1 MFRDKWLVIYL
12 CNPEMKFDCQYL
24 ANARHKY
31 DDISCQYDIN
41 VKGKVT
47 KKWGFEDK
55 SRKAISNII
64 FKTGQVYISQMKIK
78 WINTKTSVRKIA

>member
-12 CNPEMKFDCQYL
+12 CNPEMKFDCQSL

-47 KKWGFEDK
+47 KNEGL
-55 SRKAISNII
+55 
-64 FKTGQVYISQMKIK
+64 KIK
-78 WINTKTSVRKIA
+78 VGRQYQT

>member
-1 MFRDKWLVIYL
+1 
-12 CNPEMKFDCQYL
+12 MKFDCQSL

-47 KKWGFEDK
+47 ENEGL
-55 SRKAISNII
+55 
-64 FKTGQVYISQMKIK
+64 KIK
-78 WINTKTSVRKIA
+78 VGRQYQT